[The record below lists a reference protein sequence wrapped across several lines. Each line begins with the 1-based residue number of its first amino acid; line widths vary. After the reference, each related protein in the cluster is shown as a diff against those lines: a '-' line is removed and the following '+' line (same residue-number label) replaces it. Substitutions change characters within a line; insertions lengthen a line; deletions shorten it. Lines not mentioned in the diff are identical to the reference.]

1 MTGGLGRLSGQ
12 GPALRRGWRLPSE
25 AGALRRR
32 AVRDGSLIAGWLVAA
47 WIMVVIPAVGRSLG
61 YDAYSYWFEDLGLRY
76 ALAEGGLYTLGAFR
90 YAPPVGLLFSIF
102 AVLPW
107 WLFLWLWMLVSL
119 AAALWLG
126 GRWTIPVLALPP
138 VALEIYHGNVHLLMA
153 AAIVLGFRHPW
164 TWAFVLLT
172 KVTPGVGLLWFA
184 IRREWRSLSIALG
197 ATAAVCVVSLVVAP
211 ELWGRWLA
219 TVGSNAGRTAD
230 LSVPPPLSVRL
241 VLATILVTWGART
254 DRPWTVGVACMLGL
268 PSLWPHGLVV
278 ALAALPFL
286 TGGSA
291 RITPVDA
298 SAATRELWSLRR
310 FSAVTGLATAIGLS
324 VVVLA
329 GASLE
334 RALLWASAAI
344 LAAAG
349 LPVLSE

>member
-1 MTGGLGRLSGQ
+1 V
-12 GPALRRGWRLPSE
+12 RLPSE

-126 GRWTIPVLALPP
+126 GRWAIPVLALPP

-153 AAIVLGFRHPW
+153 AAIVLGFRHAW

-172 KVTPGVGLLWFA
+172 KVTPGVGPLWFG

-230 LSVPPPLSVRL
+230 LSVPPPSARAPRSRDDPGDLGRL
-241 VLATILVTWGART
+241 HRPILDGRGRLHAGTAQPLAART
-254 DRPWTVGVACMLGL
+254 RGGLG
-268 PSLWPHGLVV
+268 G
-278 ALAALPFL
+278 AALP
-286 TGGSA
+286 
-291 RITPVDA
+291 D
-298 SAATRELWSLRR
+298 RR
-310 FSAVTGLATAIGLS
+310 
-324 VVVLA
+324 
-329 GASLE
+329 E
-334 RALLWASAAI
+334 RAAQGCRRTRRHARALVPAPLLGRDGSGDGHRSVCGAARGRCTRTG
-344 LAAAG
+344 AALGLGGDLGCRGAARPRRLSGRVGPAG
-349 LPVLSE
+349 